1 MAIGIKKEFE
11 LTEAQ
16 AKKVPFGKKIHYH
29 LTFPK
34 QKNGDIYVVSVAT
47 FTGKN
52 KKGLIRSCHA
62 GSRLLGR
69 FVNGDE
75 SVLVPTRPRNWKALE
90 LAKKTDEAAKER
102 IKQLEETP
110 PVFDAEEA
118 EAVKGLSHWIQVALN
133 NADADGNKQPVLV
146 QFRRDAV
153 FMVAVLSGL
162 HGGFD
167 AVSIADYWNRHRAEL
182 AQCIPGF
189 TNERISSDTV
199 WQILCTTPESVTSQL
214 LQIMYKR
221 LVEASTFRNINLDG
235 QVARASRNEE
245 TGLPFQIAGVYDSTS
260 KLWVDHIRIA
270 AKTNEI
276 PTFPKAVRAY
286 ELHNTLVTTDALNT
300 VTPLAEAILGQGG
313 NYCLAVK
320 DNKGGLAD
328 AIKDHFQKPGW
339 EEGAKSVEGKKE
351 KSHGR
356 IDKRDYFFLPA
367 DRLTGFVEKW
377 QQLAG
382 GTIAMVVH
390 YSKEVRKRF
399 DHLDNKTVQAEK
411 EKAESI
417 EVRYYISSIR
427 FDNPKME
434 ELLTT
439 GIRGHWG
446 IESAHWV
453 LDVDFGQDWQQCK
466 NPEYLMTTSTLR
478 KCAANFLQKILQNGG
493 TKEISEDSL
502 RRLSRNLD
510 RPIQALKAI
519 AQACPQM
526 ANTSN

>member
-1 MAIGIKKEFE
+1 MAIDIKKEFE
-11 LTEAQ
+11 LTEVQ
-16 AKKVPFGKKIHYH
+16 LKRVPYGKKLHFH
-29 LTFPK
+29 LTYPK
-34 QKNGDIYVVSVAT
+34 QKNGDIYVVSVAS
-47 FTGKN
+47 FTGKDKN
-52 KKGLIRSCHA
+52 GVTRSCNA
-62 GSRLLGR
+62 GTRLLGR
-69 FVNGDE
+69 FVKGDR
-75 SVLVPTRPRNWKALE
+75 SVLVPTRPRNWKQLE
-90 LAKKTDEAAKER
+90 QAKKADDAAKE
-102 IKQLEETP
+102 KLKELEKNT
-110 PVFDAEEA
+110 PVFNADEV
-118 EAVKGLSHWIQVALN
+118 EAVNGLIHWIQVVMN
-133 NADADGNKQPVLV
+133 KTDAEGKQKPVLV
-146 QFRRDAV
+146 RFRRDAV

-167 AVSIADYWNRHRAEL
+167 ATSIADYWNRHGAEL
-182 AQCIPGF
+182 AQCVPGF
-189 TNERISSDTV
+189 INERISSDTV
-199 WQILCTTPESVTSQL
+199 RQVLCTTPESVSSQL

-221 LVEASTFRNINLDG
+221 LVDASTFRNVNLDG

-245 TGLPFQIAGVYDSTS
+245 TGLPFQIAGVFDSTT

-276 PTFPKAVRAY
+276 PTFPEMVKAY

-300 VTPLAEAILGQGG
+300 VTPLADAILGQGG

-339 EEGAKSVEGKKE
+339 EQGAKRLEGTEE

-367 DRLTGFVEKW
+367 DRLTGFTEKW
-377 QQLAG
+377 QKLAG

-390 YSKEVRKRF
+390 FSKEVRERF
-399 DHLDNKTVQAEK
+399 DKVDNKTVQAEK
-411 EKAESI
+411 ERAEST

-427 FDNPKME
+427 FDDPKME
-434 ELLTT
+434 ECLSK

-478 KCAANFLQKILQNGG
+478 KCAANFLQMILQSGG
-493 TKEISEDSL
+493 TELSEDSL
-502 RRLSRNLD
+502 RRLSHNLD

-519 AQACPQM
+519 AKACPQM
-526 ANTSN
+526 ANTSS